1 MRPLPFHISG
11 EGAAV
16 VSEVAASILEFLPQ
30 FRIIAFSGTL
40 GAGKTTLI
48 QELCRK
54 LGVQHAVN
62 SPTFSLVNEYRA
74 GETTIYHFDWYRI
87 DDPQELLD
95 IGIFEYLD
103 STHLCFIE
111 WPSRAE
117 VLLEGMPVLKVN
129 ISHAGQGRSYE
140 LSA

>member
-48 QELCRK
+48 QELCRQM
-54 LGVQHAVN
+54 GVQHAVN

-74 GETTIYHFDWYRI
+74 GDETIYHFDWYRI
-87 DDPQELLD
+87 NDPQELLD
-95 IGIFEYLD
+95 IGIYEYLD
-103 STHLCFIE
+103 SANVCLIE
-111 WPSRAE
+111 WPSQAE
-117 VLLEGMPVLKVN
+117 MLLEGMPVLKVN
-129 ISHAGQGRSYE
+129 ISHAAYGRSYE
-140 LSA
+140 LGT